1 MDAKTRSVTERTILE
16 RVEDVIER
24 EKNRAEG
31 VMNDS
36 RGGEN
41 LRGHSYDC
49 GYWEGLVYAL
59 SVINAQIGTDEHKE
73 IAGG

>member
-1 MDAKTRSVTERTILE
+1 MTERTILE
-16 RVEDVIER
+16 RAEDAIEL
-24 EKNRAEG
+24 EKDRAEG

-36 RGGEN
+36 RNSEN

-59 SVINAQIGTDEHKE
+59 STINALIVEEEDEE
-73 IAGG
+73 ADGG